1 MEVQNLQPA
10 AEGATDGI
18 ARAAGRTV
26 VPRHQ
31 DPGVIDQKIVAD
43 GVTPPVID
51 RREHL
56 DGIGG
61 GQHPPEAFAVGLR
74 EAGLLSPEGNR
85 GDQPDIGSP
94 AAQLQHRFGGREVE
108 PHGHTAQEGP
118 ETARVQLLQG
128 TAQSAGGIAAVGAV
142 AAESYGDEGI
152 GDHMLKDTA
161 LARILQNFLLNSKT
175 LTTMKNTGIAIV
187 SLVGGMII
195 GSALTMLFTPQ
206 SGPEHKPSGGRFIAS
221 LLFFAMT
228 AAIAVLLLLTALVVW
243 LSSVTGSFIVSALI
257 LGGLFALLAFV
268 IYLLAI
274 RDAVDHI
281 RSQAETVYEVARAAQ
296 TGYEWLT
303 EKVTLFLRLR
313 EEFRSK

>member
-31 DPGVIDQKIVAD
+31 DPGVIDQKIVTD

-61 GQHPPEAFAVGLR
+61 GLR

-206 SGPEHKPSGGRFIAS
+206 SGPELRQKIKDSIDDEIDR
-221 LLFFAMT
+221 
-228 AAIAVLLLLTALVVW
+228 VKEK
-243 LSSVTGSFIVSALI
+243 
-257 LGGLFALLAFV
+257 LGKV
-268 IYLLAI
+268 EQEI
-274 RDAVDHI
+274 
-281 RSQAETVYEVARAAQ
+281 EEARCKCD
-296 TGYEWLT
+296 G
-303 EKVTLFLRLR
+303 K
-313 EEFRSK
+313 